1 MITIGK
7 QSARSGQAKKL
18 AMRNDKLD
26 LLYSFLCGCL
36 YFLALCLNASDTIKT
51 TALVLS
57 GMGLLVMAFR
67 RDVFR
72 ERLCIP
78 FLVLT
83 LFVLMNGVSTFYALS
98 GKFALREFL
107 KILCAFCFA
116 VIIIGLSPK
125 AEKLPGSRVMSAMAV
140 CGALGSLVSID
151 LLSTR
156 WISSAVL
163 GFLGLFTNE
172 YEWLDGVEAGVRM
185 TSMFVHPNVF
195 AGFSGIAL
203 LLSLGLS
210 LAAERRKDRCFYL
223 VLLYVNA
230 LGFILA
236 FSMGASIFMLL
247 AFLVF
252 LFLQPTER
260 KGDTLALMLETFILI
275 ILAAAL
281 ISATSFKAWNGV
293 QPIPLI
299 CTVLGSVILCFL
311 DMGVKKWITI
321 RIRPQ
326 KRSLFIIV
334 AAILVLMIVFLLL
347 AWSLTGAAEVAKG
360 ETLRRAIYLKPG
372 EYTLDLRYTGDIT
385 VRVESQNRRET
396 IMHTNTRI
404 YNGSADEVTFV
415 VPEDSLV
422 QYFNFYAAADSR
434 IESAYCGDTK
444 IPLKYKLLP
453 GFIANRIQGLFAN
466 QNAIQRLTFFEDGL
480 KLFKRSPVVGLG
492 MGAYEN
498 AIKSVQSF
506 YYETKY
512 AHDHY
517 IQVLVETGVIGILL
531 FIGVL
536 VFHGVAVWKSRKT
549 QIYAPVLGA
558 ALVFMTGH
566 AVVEV
571 VFSTF
576 AYLPMAFG
584 AFALIDLCCGTAL
597 TKPQLNKLAK
607 SITLWVIG
615 ACIVIYGYFI
625 VGNMAAAS
633 LIEREPTRE
642 SVGRAVNMD
651 KFEWADYA
659 LAYVTSAMGSDV
671 GITVR
676 QQADQYAD
684 RLSKINSNTVPIYL
698 AQYYF
703 NTGRMGRGIEM
714 LEKYVDYVASDVT
727 AWQNAFTMLRQVE
740 DDSQVYH
747 DGVTRMI
754 RKLDDWNA
762 NNMGSIKLDAD
773 TMAFIERYG

>member
-1 MITIGK
+1 
-7 QSARSGQAKKL
+7 
-18 AMRNDKLD
+18 MRNDKLE

-36 YFLALCLNASDTIKT
+36 FFLALCLNASDTIKT
-51 TALVLS
+51 AALVLS
-57 GMGLLVMAFR
+57 GAGLLVMAFR
-67 RDVFR
+67 RDAFR

-78 FLVLT
+78 FLVLA

-107 KILCAFCFA
+107 KVLCAFCFA

-125 AEKLPGSRVMSAMAV
+125 TEKISGTRVMTALAV
-140 CGALGSLVSID
+140 CGALGSLISID

-156 WISSAVL
+156 WLSGAVL
-163 GFLGLFTNE
+163 GFLGLFTAE
-172 YEWLDGVEAGVRM
+172 YQWLDGVEAGVRM

-210 LAAERRKDRCFYL
+210 LAAEKRKDRNFYL

-252 LFLQPTER
+252 LILQPSER

-281 ISATSFKAWNGV
+281 ISATSFNAWSGT
-293 QPIPLI
+293 QPIPLV

-321 RIRPQ
+321 RIRTR
-326 KRSLFIIV
+326 KRTLIVIV
-334 AAILVLMIVFLLL
+334 AAILVLMIAFLLL
-347 AWSLTGAAEVAKG
+347 AWSLTGAAEVAQG
-360 ETLRRAIYLKPG
+360 DILRRAIYLKPG
-372 EYTLDLRYTGDIT
+372 EYTLDLRYTGDMT

-396 IMHTNTRI
+396 IMHTYTQI
-404 YNGSADEVTFV
+404 YNGRADEAVFV

-434 IESAYCGDTK
+434 IESAYCGETK
-444 IPLKYKLLP
+444 IPLHYKLLP

-480 KLFKRSPVVGLG
+480 KLFKRSPIIGLG
-492 MGAYEN
+492 MGTYEN

-517 IQVLVETGVIGILL
+517 IQVMVETGLIGIIL
-531 FIGVL
+531 FIGML
-536 VFHGVAVWKSRKT
+536 VFHGTAVWKSRRT
-549 QIYAPVLGA
+549 QIYAPILGA
-558 ALVFMTGH
+558 ALVFMAGH

-571 VFSTF
+571 VFSTY

-584 AFALIDLCCGTAL
+584 TFALIDLCCGTAVSRPKL
-597 TKPQLNKLAK
+597 SKLAK
-607 SITLWVIG
+607 SIAMWAMA
-615 ACIVIYGYFI
+615 ACMILYGFFI
-625 VGNMAAAS
+625 VGNIAAKN
-633 LIEREPTRE
+633 LIEREPTLE
-642 SVGRAVNMD
+642 SAGRAVNMD

-659 LAYVTSAMGSDV
+659 LAYVTNTMGSDV
-671 GITVR
+671 GTTVR
-676 QQADQYAD
+676 HQADEFAD
-684 RLSKINSNTVPIYL
+684 RLSRIDSNTVPIYL

-727 AWQNAFTMLRQVE
+727 AWQNAFNLLRQVE
-740 DDSQVYH
+740 DGSAVFY
-747 DGVTRMI
+747 DGVSRMI
-754 RKLDDWNA
+754 QKLDDWNE
-762 NNMGSIKLDAD
+762 NNMGSIQLDND
-773 TMAFIERYG
+773 TMAFIEWYR